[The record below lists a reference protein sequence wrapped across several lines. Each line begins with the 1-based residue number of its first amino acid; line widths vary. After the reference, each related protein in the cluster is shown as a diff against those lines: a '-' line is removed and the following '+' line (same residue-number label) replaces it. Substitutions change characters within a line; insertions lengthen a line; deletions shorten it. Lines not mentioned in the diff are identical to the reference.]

1 MTGNSVAGYLAGR
14 SQRMEMDAQKC
25 AQSCR
30 LFAMQARDVS
40 ARVASLERPAVQQR
54 PSGARSLPAEFR
66 DTEIVSS

>member
-1 MTGNSVAGYLAGR
+1 
-14 SQRMEMDAQKC
+14 MEMDAQKC

-54 PSGARSLPAEFR
+54 PSGARTLPAEFR